1 MERLQPSPVLGLFP
15 DHRIKGLEKKAG
27 YAFAGGG
34 LDPMNSKELFR
45 LKNFKIFLEG
55 VIGAEQH
62 SVVEMLFDPIAD
74 EVKITKVD
82 DESILVQFIRF
93 EGKSDGPAVPME
105 TRAFARMKRLA
116 VG

>member
-15 DHRIKGLEKKAG
+15 DHWIEGVEKKTGNALAG
-27 YAFAGGG
+27 RG

-45 LKNFKIFLEG
+45 LKNFEVFLEG
-55 VIGAEQH
+55 VIGAEQN

-82 DESILVQFIRF
+82 DEPILVQFIRF
-93 EGKSDGPAVPME
+93 ESKSDGPAVPMQ
-105 TRAFARMKRLA
+105 TRAFA
-116 VG
+116 

>member
-82 DESILVQFIRF
+82 DEPILVQFIRF
-93 EGKSDGPAVPME
+93 ESKSDGPAVTME
-105 TRAFARMKRLA
+105 TRAFA
-116 VG
+116 